1 MYYST
6 ANENRR
12 ECSRRAHVE
21 QRRVYAKRIESNS
34 YLMSNLH
41 AGIHVQWSARIPLS
55 DPIIESVAR
64 FTRGILRRNITAI
77 PCPQSVDG
85 QESRN
90 LLLVGIRHDPRIAII
105 EAAQQC
111 GVAFLDAN
119 DSIMMGMS
127 DVDEN
132 YAVAQLF
139 EYAACCQPVIV
150 YIGNCSNLL
159 PVNPHE
165 KGRASVV
172 STYRYYMGNL
182 STHPLHSQSTGVIV
196 VGYTDQTSD
205 VDAGAENRCRTERFA
220 VV

>member
-12 ECSRRAHVE
+12 ECSRRANAE
-21 QRRVYAKRIESNS
+21 QRRAYATRIGSNS
-34 YLMSNLH
+34 YLMSSLH

-55 DPIIESVAR
+55 DPIIESVAS
-64 FTRGILRRNITAI
+64 FTRDILRRNV
-77 PCPQSVDG
+77 PVLCPHPAGG

-90 LLLVGIRHDPRIAII
+90 LLLVGVRHNPRIAII

-119 DSIMMGMS
+119 DGIMMGMS
-127 DVDEN
+127 DVDEQD
-132 YAVAQLF
+132 AVAQLF
-139 EYAACCQPVIV
+139 EYAACCQPVVV

-159 PVNPHE
+159 PVNKHE
-165 KGRASVV
+165 KGRSSIV

-182 STHPLHSQSTGVIV
+182 NTHPLHSQSTGVMV
-196 VGYTDQTSD
+196 VGYTDDTSD
-205 VDAGAENRCRTERFA
+205 VDAGVVNRCREAKIA